1 MEKMNRTLPT
11 VLGLAVVVS
20 TVVIGGFAVLTES
33 SPGNPST
40 LGLSEQ
46 DEAALDP
53 HGTRPSDREWLNQQP
68 NPGAA
73 DERSDAEGAVT
84 ESSLPSG
91 NVSLGEMLG
100 AQGASGGLLQ
110 GEDEGRILPVDQA
123 FPFDHMHDG
132 DQLILRWQTVGGHY
146 LYRHRFALHGTSG
159 ETISLQLPEGK
170 LEKDPYFGDVYIF
183 ENPLEVSVDINRSM
197 VNGEA
202 GARFRVSYQGCAK
215 MGYCYPPQ
223 QRLIEISGSD
233 A

>member
-1 MEKMNRTLPT
+1 MEKMNRTLST

-84 ESSLPSG
+84 ELSLPSE
-91 NVSLGEMLG
+91 NVSLGE
-100 AQGASGGLLQ
+100 
-110 GEDEGRILPVDQA
+110 
-123 FPFDHMHDG
+123 
-132 DQLILRWQTVGGHY
+132 
-146 LYRHRFALHGTSG
+146 
-159 ETISLQLPEGK
+159 
-170 LEKDPYFGDVYIF
+170 
-183 ENPLEVSVDINRSM
+183 
-197 VNGEA
+197 
-202 GARFRVSYQGCAK
+202 
-215 MGYCYPPQ
+215 
-223 QRLIEISGSD
+223 
-233 A
+233 